1 MYNKRIHIHVL
12 CFICI
17 CTAPPAL
24 TVNIMKNIQ
33 SSSSIVVQWDEVD
46 DSFTTTYIVTWSS
59 ERDHI
64 AHPATLI
71 KQFSCTINGL
81 TLDTVYTI
89 TVTAANICG
98 NGPEYTTTIL
108 LATNAT
114 TTLSSLSPTVSGG
127 TNPMTVMSS
136 SSNTITTTLT
146 VITSF
151 NTATTTT
158 STIAQHSTTSTT
170 DINPSATATDPITTT
185 ASRINDTTISF
196 IETANIK
203 TTTGSATPNTP
214 ATTIVMSTIST
225 TNPANPST
233 VDKSSKFQA

>member
-24 TVNIMKNIQ
+24 TVNMKNIQ
-33 SSSSIVVQWDEVD
+33 SSSSIFVEWDKVD
-46 DSFTTTYIVTWSS
+46 DSLTTTYIVTWAS

-64 AHPATLI
+64 VHHVALI
-71 KQFSCTINGL
+71 EQSSYTITGL

-89 TVTAANICG
+89 TVTAANTCG
-98 NGPEYTTTIL
+98 QGPEYRTTIL

-114 TTLSSLSPTVSGG
+114 TTLSSLSPTFTGS

-146 VITSF
+146 VIASF
-151 NTATTTT
+151 NTAATST

-185 ASRINDTTISF
+185 VSRINDTTISF
-196 IETANIK
+196 IETANVK
-203 TTTGSATPNTP
+203 TTIGSTTSNIS